1 MDREV
6 NIGPTKC
13 SVTWGNMATIWDAVK
28 EVIKDEMPD
37 STFHLW
43 IEPLQVQTGTGGELL
58 LACPNPFSLRW
69 VKAHYLPLI
78 RQALQN
84 LGQVPPPVRLK
95 LLAAPAKGAALP
107 PLAQPRLPRMAPR
120 AARGTLNQAFTFD
133 KFVVGA
139 SNRLAF
145 QASQALARDD
155 AFYNHILF
163 LTSGP
168 GLGKSHLSQ
177 AVGNFVTQTG
187 AGSKVMY
194 LTAENFAN
202 EMVGALKSGRMADFK
217 ERFRRE
223 CDILLLEEVQFFSGK
238 EKIQAEVCYTLDTLM
253 GRDKKLVF
261 TSCYLPGEISHL
273 SRELRSRLTG
283 GVITPIGPPDFPTRL
298 NILTNKA
305 ESRGTQIPVRIL
317 EYLAEYV
324 SEDVRRLE
332 SALDCLLA
340 RASLLHQPLSLG
352 MAQEVLQD
360 LQAVSARLSIP
371 EIQKIV
377 GDYYGVSLPE
387 LLGRSRQK
395 RLVRARQLGFY
406 FGRLYT
412 QKTVSEL
419 GQLFQRSHASVVH
432 ALQTLERE
440 RKTNQRLAQEV
451 QLLEEKLAQAQV
463 RRGSKRASSLRTD
476 A

>member
-1 MDREV
+1 
-6 NIGPTKC
+6 
-13 SVTWGNMATIWDAVK
+13 MASIWDAVK
-28 EVIKDEMPD
+28 EVIKDEMSS

-43 IEPLQVQTGTGGELL
+43 IEPLQVETGLAGEML

-69 VKAHYLPLI
+69 VQAHYLPLI

-84 LGQVPPPVRLK
+84 LGQAPPAVQLK
-95 LLAAPAKGAALP
+95 LLSAPSRPATLPPVAQPALP
-107 PLAQPRLPRMAPR
+107 QLAPR
-120 AARGTLNQAFTFD
+120 AARGALNQAFTFD

-139 SNRLAF
+139 SNRLAY
-145 QASQALARDD
+145 QASHALAQNDT
-155 AFYNHILF
+155 FYNHILF
-163 LTSGP
+163 ITSSP

-177 AVGNFVTQTG
+177 AVGNFVSQTAASG
-187 AGSKVMY
+187 KVLY

-217 ERFRRE
+217 ERFRSE
-223 CDILLLEEVQFFSGK
+223 CDVLLLEEVQFLSGK

-253 GRDKKLVF
+253 DRRKRLVF
-261 TSCYLPGEISHL
+261 TSCFLPGEISHL
-273 SRELRSRLTG
+273 SQELRSRLTG
-283 GVITPIGPPDFPTRL
+283 GVITPIGPPDFPTRVD
-298 NILTNKA
+298 ILANKA
-305 ESRGTQIPVRIL
+305 EARGVQVSVKIL

-340 RASLLHQPLSLG
+340 RSSLLSEPCNLRL
-352 MAQEVLQD
+352 AREVLQD
-360 LQAVSARLSIP
+360 LQAVATRLSIP

-377 GDYYGVSLPE
+377 CDYYGVRLPD

-412 QKTVSEL
+412 EKTVAEL
-419 GQLFQRSHASVVH
+419 GRLFQRSHASVVH

-440 RKTNQRLAQEV
+440 RKTNQRLAKEV

-463 RRGSKRASSLRTD
+463 RWGSKRASTLRID